1 MSAFLVSPMQIG
13 KIVKYRNSVGGGQ
26 LGYNQVARQIMRYD
40 TEQVVDL
47 LVKENIKSLQERY
60 PDSWFSFFFSPDE
73 AEDKETI
80 KEKIQA
86 YIAEATAYA
95 MTPSTDKPID
105 MIGYIKC
112 YRYQSCE
119 HDGWIDSDAYWIT
132 QNLLNEIYADLL
144 QSETWE
150 AA

>member
-1 MSAFLVSPMQIG
+1 
-13 KIVKYRNSVGGGQ
+13 
-26 LGYNQVARQIMRYD
+26 
-40 TEQVVDL
+40 
-47 LVKENIKSLQERY
+47 
-60 PDSWFSFFFSPDE
+60 
-73 AEDKETI
+73 
-80 KEKIQA
+80 
-86 YIAEATAYA
+86 

>member
-1 MSAFLVSPMQIG
+1 
-13 KIVKYRNSVGGGQ
+13 
-26 LGYNQVARQIMRYD
+26 MRYD

-47 LVKENIKSLQERY
+47 LVKENIKSLQSRY

-73 AEDKETI
+73 AENKETI

-95 MTPSTDKPID
+95 MTPSTDKAID

-119 HDGWIDSDAYWIT
+119 HDGWVDSDAYWIT

-144 QSETWE
+144 ESETWE